1 MNSPNEQFSRI
12 YDEYIEKIYRFV
24 YLKVSSKEV
33 AEDISSK
40 TFLKAWQVF
49 QNDPSSIKNVNAFL
63 YKIAGNMVVDHYRE
77 RGRTKT
83 VADDYFPKMVD
94 TKTNLHESAVLA
106 SDLETVKKAIQNLKK
121 EYQDVLIFHYL
132 EDMPI
137 GEIATILNKPE
148 GTIRVMIHR
157 GLQSLK
163 NELVNEA

>member
-77 RGRTKT
+77 KGRTKT

-94 TKTNLHESAVLA
+94 SKNNLHESAVLA

-157 GLQSLK
+157 GLKSLK
-163 NELVNEA
+163 DELVNEA